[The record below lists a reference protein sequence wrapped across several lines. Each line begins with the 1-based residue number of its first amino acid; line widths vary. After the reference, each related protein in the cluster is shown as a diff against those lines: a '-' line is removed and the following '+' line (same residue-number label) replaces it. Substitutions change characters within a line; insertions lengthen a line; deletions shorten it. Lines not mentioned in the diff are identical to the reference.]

1 MWQWIV
7 VDNCANLYI
16 YIYIY
21 IYLKTTNLYWI
32 AWLFLFYNL
41 FLKGKDSGAKQGIIK
56 RVILVK
62 EVEEEYEK
70 LKNSLMMKK
79 KLSSKPLKKKVWNF
93 TVKSKL
99 FKRALIGWL
108 INPHISVSI
117 CRSTVYYVP
126 KKEAMEK
133 CRNC

>member
-1 MWQWIV
+1 M
-7 VDNCANLYI
+7 
-16 YIYIY
+16 
-21 IYLKTTNLYWI
+21 
-32 AWLFLFYNL
+32 
-41 FLKGKDSGAKQGIIK
+41 KGKDSGAKQGIIK

-99 FKRALIGWL
+99 FKRALIGGL

-117 CRSTVYYVP
+117 CKYSILCTKERSNGEMP
-126 KKEAMEK
+126 ELLKNMSMA
-133 CRNC
+133 RQ

>member
-7 VDNCANLYI
+7 VDNCANL

-79 KLSSKPLKKKVWNF
+79 KLS
-93 TVKSKL
+93 
-99 FKRALIGWL
+99 
-108 INPHISVSI
+108 
-117 CRSTVYYVP
+117 
-126 KKEAMEK
+126 
-133 CRNC
+133 